1 MLDKYFKMEE
11 NNEAG
16 QNSSGIWYC
25 KKLLFKDERDL
36 EYKINQ
42 VNKVLNR
49 FNEETKK
56 KIEKEKKVKD
66 K

>member
-1 MLDKYFKMEE
+1 MLDKYITLEE

-25 KKLLFKDERDL
+25 KKLLFKDEKDL

-42 VNKVLNR
+42 VNRVLNK
-49 FNEETKK
+49 FNEITKK
-56 KIEKEKKVKD
+56 ERAKEKVK